1 MPAIQ
6 LLVTRTVGATNA
18 GVAVPE
24 PKLTLPDGLAQLSF
38 AVQSA
43 IGRVADL
50 HDLSLVQIRLLGILR
65 DREPGMLALATF
77 LNLDKSSV
85 TGLVDRAARRG
96 LVERVA
102 DPGDGRAVRV
112 RLTKEGRAL
121 AARGAEEVGD
131 ELLAATADLT
141 EPQRRQLSTLLSR
154 IASPVARRA
163 DSGTVR
169 SPA

>member
-1 MPAIQ
+1 M
-6 LLVTRTVGATNA
+6 LDELGLV
-18 GVAVPE
+18 
-24 PKLTLPDGLAQLSF
+24 DSLAQTSF
-38 AVQSA
+38 LVQG
-43 IGRVADL
+43 IVRRVAAR
-50 HDLSLVQIRLLGILR
+50 HELSVVQMRLLGILR
-65 DREPGMLALATF
+65 DREPGILVLAGHLE
-77 LNLDKSSV
+77 LDKSSV